1 MELNMRAWV
10 MRGCT
15 AAWLLSIAIL
25 LPQTAP
31 AQVRF
36 APSAA
41 PGIAA
46 PGITALGAS
55 VHPLDDL
62 LRQGMGLE
70 AERRWGE
77 ALTLYEDAL
86 RNYPR
91 DQRLESRFADSKIHY
106 DLGRRFGDTSYRGSL
121 HSLTIREALDLY
133 GEVLLKI
140 EANYVD
146 APRWNE
152 LIAHSTHCLE
162 VALYDPTF
170 SQSAGGISPAD
181 AERFIR
187 DLRHQLSQRRIV
199 TRSDARNWVQNA
211 AALSQQQLGVSP
223 TYVALEYVC
232 GATQALD
239 DYSGYLT
246 ADQLTDTYSQ
256 IDGNFVGLGVEL
268 KAVDESLEI
277 LKVIANSPA
286 ERSGIRVGDRI
297 VAVDNDSTRELT
309 TDQAADRL
317 QGPEGSLVEVTLVSP
332 GEAPRRVRVRREHVE
347 VPSIDVVKLLDPRSG
362 VGYMR
367 LTCFQK
373 NTARDL
379 DAALLKLHNQ
389 GMRSLVIDLRRNPGG
404 LLTAAVE
411 VVDKFVESGVIVSTR
426 GRNKQE
432 DYNYSAHKSGT
443 WRTPLVVLIDGDS
456 ASASEIFAGAIR
468 DHRRGTIVGRR
479 SYGKGSVQQIIPLSF
494 AHAGMRLTTA
504 KFYSPA
510 GRPFSK
516 VGVEPDVVVQETAR
530 PITDASGNVAP
541 LAPGAD
547 DPVIERAITIA
558 RGQLARRTV
567 E

>member
-1 MELNMRAWV
+1 MELNMRVWV
-10 MRGCT
+10 MRGWS
-15 AAWLLSIAIL
+15 AALLLAVAIL
-25 LPQTAP
+25 VPTSAL

-36 APSAA
+36 APTAA
-41 PGIAA
+41 PGV
-46 PGITALGAS
+46 TALGAP

-62 LRQGMGLE
+62 LQQGMGLE
-70 AERRWGE
+70 AEQRWGE

-86 RNYPR
+86 RNYPQ
-91 DQRLESRFADSKIHY
+91 DHRLESRFLDSKIHY

-121 HSLTIREALDLY
+121 HSLTFREALDLY

-146 APRWNE
+146 APQWHG
-152 LIAHSTHCLE
+152 LIAHGTRCLE
-162 VALYDPTF
+162 IALYDPAF
-170 SQSAGGISPAD
+170 AQSAGGISPAD

-187 DLRHQLSQRRIV
+187 DLYHQLSQRRIV
-199 TRSDARNWVQNA
+199 TRTDARNWVQNA
-211 AALSQQQLGVSP
+211 SAMSQQQLGVSP
-223 TYVALEYVC
+223 TYVTLEYVC

-268 KAVDESLEI
+268 KAIDESLEI

-297 VAVDNDSTRELT
+297 VAVEGESTRELT

-332 GEAPRRVRVRREHVE
+332 GESPRRVRVRREHVE
-347 VPSIDVVKLLDPRSG
+347 VPSIDVVKLIDPRAG
-362 VGYMR
+362 VGYLR

-379 DAALLKLHNQ
+379 DTALLKLHNQ
-389 GMRSLVIDLRRNPGG
+389 GMRSLVMDLRRNPGG

-494 AHAGMRLTTA
+494 ARAGMRLTTA

-530 PITDASGNVAP
+530 PVSDTTINVAP
-541 LAPGAD
+541 PAPGAD

-558 RGQLARRTV
+558 RGQLARRPV